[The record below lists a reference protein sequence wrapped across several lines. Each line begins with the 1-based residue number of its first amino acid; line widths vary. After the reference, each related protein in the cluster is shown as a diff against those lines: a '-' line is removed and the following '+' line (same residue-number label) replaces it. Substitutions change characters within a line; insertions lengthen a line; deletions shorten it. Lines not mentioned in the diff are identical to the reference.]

1 MFNNKKFIF
10 ALGGL
15 LFLGALGIW
24 VYNNFYFSSKSNE
37 DLSVEDNSQNFS
49 SEEQVADYIGNNQ
62 SPEVPAGVGQE
73 TKIYIQGSGGTIE
86 VNNFYKKALA
96 IIEDSQV
103 VIYRGN
109 KFDVDFLRTSSEFV
123 LTINEA
129 PIRESLGEAGKYLI
143 ENLGIGSGDLCK
155 LKFMIVLSEKVNSS
169 EKYST
174 LPLCSSVL
182 K

>member
-10 ALGGL
+10 ALGAL
-15 LFLGALGIW
+15 LLLGAATIW
-24 VYNNFYFSSKSNE
+24 VYNNFYLSSKGGE
-37 DLSVEDNSQNFS
+37 DLSVEGNSQNFS
-49 SEEQVADYIGNNQ
+49 SEEQAADYIGNSQ
-62 SPEVPAGVGQE
+62 SPEVPAGIGQE
-73 TKIYIQGSGGTIE
+73 AKIYIQGSGGTIE

-103 VIYRGN
+103 VIYRSS
-109 KFDVDFLRTSSEFV
+109 KFDVDFLRTSSEFI
-123 LTINEA
+123 LTINET
-129 PIRESLGEAGKYLI
+129 PIVANLDEAGKYLI

-155 LKFMIVLSEKVNSS
+155 LKFLIVLSDKVNSS

-174 LPLCSSVL
+174 LPLCASVL